1 MNSSTSPHIT
11 VDIWSDVV
19 CPFCY
24 IGKRN
29 YEAAV
34 AEFGHPEAITTTFKS
49 FQLEPDFRQ
58 DPAKPYNLTEGLT
71 LKYGR
76 PVEEIIEMQQRIVN
90 TAKTAGLEFNFDTAI
105 TFNTFDAHRLIH
117 HAAGKGLG
125 QTLIEQLFASYF
137 TLGKNLGDNTVL
149 AATAVASGLHAT
161 EVNEILA
168 GNRYTD
174 NVLADITEA
183 ADLGVTGVPFFVFNR
198 TYAVSGAEPKQVF
211 LDTIKKVY

>member
-1 MNSSTSPHIT
+1 LA
-11 VDIWSDVV
+11 
-19 CPFCY
+19 
-24 IGKRN
+24 
-29 YEAAV
+29 EA
-34 AEFGHPEAITTTFKS
+34 
-49 FQLEPDFRQ
+49 
-58 DPAKPYNLTEGLT
+58 
-71 LKYGR
+71 
-76 PVEEIIEMQQRIVN
+76 
-90 TAKTAGLEFNFDTAI
+90 
-105 TFNTFDAHRLIH
+105 
-117 HAAGKGLG
+117 
-125 QTLIEQLFASYF
+125 
-137 TLGKNLGDNTVL
+137 NTVL